1 MDLLYSMAHTVI
13 VAISESVSL
22 RESDGLVTDLDTTS
36 DSKDEEDETDV
47 LDEDGG
53 VVGLDGESGNEEEDI
68 WDEYGYIEPVFSPD
82 TAEDI
87 GLDMY

>member
-36 DSKDEEDETDV
+36 DSKDEAI
-47 LDEDGG
+47 L
-53 VVGLDGESGNEEEDI
+53 
-68 WDEYGYIEPVFSPD
+68 SPFFHLTRQKILVWICID
-82 TAEDI
+82 RSN
-87 GLDMY
+87 